1 MVYLFTRT
9 HGRVQKDTFAQPR
22 TLHLCN
28 CAYGPQLVNTP
39 TMGVAP
45 DAYISSVHAKSAK
58 LFAMAHRRCRR
69 RALVL

>member
-45 DAYISSVHAKSAK
+45 DAYLSRSLNGLLPGLIIE
-58 LFAMAHRRCRR
+58 
-69 RALVL
+69 